1 MFFHLGKFRF
11 WGEFSFVSK
20 FQHFEL
26 FHFGIFGFDTQC
38 LSNMSPIALFYVMD
52 FACVPLAS
60 FGYSFLVVVFCEGR
74 GATLLGVDCSFS
86 KTSKNPTK
94 IPMIFGL
101 ITYYVSKCRVIPFWN
116 FPVLYWML
124 LTSVVL
130 FIHVKYVTYSTSSYN
145 GFCLCQ
151 NVELFH
157 FGIFRFYT

>member
-74 GATLLGVDCSFS
+74 GATLLGLDFSFS
-86 KTSKNPTK
+86 FATSQK
-94 IPMIFGL
+94 IFPWVINSFGYKDTE
-101 ITYYVSKCRVIPFWN
+101 IT
-116 FPVLYWML
+116 
-124 LTSVVL
+124 
-130 FIHVKYVTYSTSSYN
+130 KYVFLGNSLT
-145 GFCLCQ
+145 
-151 NVELFH
+151 
-157 FGIFRFYT
+157 

>member
-60 FGYSFLVVVFCEGR
+60 FGFSFLVVVFCEGR

-86 KTSKNPTK
+86 KTSKN
-94 IPMIFGL
+94 
-101 ITYYVSKCRVIPFWN
+101 
-116 FPVLYWML
+116 
-124 LTSVVL
+124 
-130 FIHVKYVTYSTSSYN
+130 
-145 GFCLCQ
+145 
-151 NVELFH
+151 VELFKN
-157 FGIFRFYT
+157 GKSWQNWEILLWVWVWVYLLLIFKVRWKFNTR